1 MESTPASQSVA
12 PRGFTLVEMMVVLAI
27 IVIVTVIALLG
38 QSSFN
43 RSLVLTDTAYT
54 VAFSIRQA
62 QFLGIS
68 GRTTGGTSD
77 AAGYGV
83 YFENGVTGNYRLYRD
98 TIPARI
104 GNVQNSTVCP
114 GRSVGSGQEAKPGD
128 CIRNNTTED
137 VTTYT
142 LNNGFKIARFC
153 AINSDGSEVCS
164 GDLTSLNISYLR
176 PNTQSII
183 VGTRGGLR
191 YLYSGARVHI
201 TSPDGAAERCVTV
214 SKAGHV
220 AVHMKGETLCP

>member
-1 MESTPASQSVA
+1 MESTPSTGILAQ
-12 PRGFTLVEMMVVLAI
+12 RGFTLVEMMVVLAI

-43 RSLVLTDTAYT
+43 RSLVLTETAYT
-54 VAFSIRQA
+54 IAFSIRQA

-68 GRTTGGTSD
+68 GRTTNGTPD
-77 AAGYGV
+77 AGYGV
-83 YFENGVTGNYRLYRD
+83 HFENNQTSSYRMFAD
-98 TIPARI
+98 TSPTRTNNI
-104 GNVQNSTVCP
+104 QNAAVCP
-114 GRSVGSGQEAKPGD
+114 GRSVGTGQEAKPGD
-128 CIRNNTTED
+128 CIRNSSTED

-153 AINSDGSEVCS
+153 GIASNGTETCN
-164 GDLTSLNISYLR
+164 GDITSLNISYLR

-191 YLYSGARVHI
+191 YLYSGARIHV
-201 TSPDGAAERCVTV
+201 TSPDGAAERCITV

-220 AVHMKGETLCP
+220 AVLMKGETSCP

>member
-1 MESTPASQSVA
+1 MESTPRTDTVA

-43 RSLVLTDTAYT
+43 RSLVLTETAYT
-54 VAFSIRQA
+54 IAFSIRQA

-68 GRTTGGTSD
+68 GRTTAGVSD
-77 AAGYGV
+77 AGYGV
-83 YFENGVTGNYRLYRD
+83 YFENNQTGSYRLFAD
-98 TIPARI
+98 TSPGRTNNLQD
-104 GNVQNSTVCP
+104 GSVCP
-114 GRSVGSGQEAKPGD
+114 GRSVATGQEAKPGD
-128 CIRNNTTED
+128 CIRNGSSED

-142 LNNGFKIARFC
+142 LNNGFRIARFC
-153 AINSDGSEVCS
+153 GIAASGAETCS

-191 YLYSGARVHI
+191 YSYTGARINV
-201 TSPDGAAERCVTV
+201 TSPDGAAERCVVV

-220 AVHMKGETLCP
+220 SVHMKGESLCP

>member
-1 MESTPASQSVA
+1 MEPTPISRPVT

-54 VAFSIRQA
+54 IAFSIRQA

-83 YFENGVTGNYRLYRD
+83 NFQNGVTGSYRLYRD
-98 TIPARI
+98 TIPARTNNI
-104 GNVQNSTVCP
+104 QDSRECP
-114 GRSVGSGQEAKPGD
+114 GRSVGTGQEAKPGD
-128 CIRNNTTED
+128 CIRNNATED

-142 LNNGFKIARFC
+142 LNNGFSIARFC
-153 AINSDGSEVCS
+153 GINSDGTEVCNGS
-164 GDLTSLNISYLR
+164 LTSLNISYLR

-191 YLYSGARVHI
+191 YLYAGARIHV
-201 TSPDGAAERCVTV
+201 TSPDGTAERCITV

-220 AVHMKGETLCP
+220 AVHMKGETSCP